1 MIFHH
6 KILLM
11 KIQIYPWYKIT
22 ILPLKNRQI
31 PIFHI
36 PQKLGML
43 QSTPLIKI
51 SSSKFNYPLYWKD
64 GGIELTHLLHFPTC
78 LPHKIDPFIEL
89 SLIEKSSFLTLDPFC
104 LNSQS
109 TILQKSNSLNK
120 HRQILQN
127 MSEINDLLPSHR
139 TMKFESTLLVRP
151 IYIQMGCY
159 QLQVKIHTCISYT

>member
-1 MIFHH
+1 MFPWYFRHI
-6 KILLM
+6 ILHM

-36 PQKLGML
+36 LQKLGML

-51 SSSKFNYPLYWKD
+51 SSSKFTYPLYWKD
-64 GGIELTHLLHFPTC
+64 GGIELTHLLLFPTY
-78 LPHKIDPFIEL
+78 LPHNIDPSIEL

-109 TILQKSNSLNK
+109 TILQKSNYLNK

-127 MSEINDLLPSHR
+127 MSEINSILPNHR
-139 TMKFESTLLVRP
+139 
-151 IYIQMGCY
+151 I
-159 QLQVKIHTCISYT
+159 VKYLMNLNWFSIKTNL